1 MTLLCSVRKSWLW
14 YLRCGCDRAGIT
26 DHRHTLIPAHSH
38 IRVISRPESVTQW
51 GIKQYFM
58 QEHFTNVRILARV
71 TQSACDKCN
80 LGRDLTS
87 VTMLNG
93 PSCFVKTHVNNIS
106 CSQNNLT
113 VTKQFNKQDNY
124 ILSRACYL
132 KSAPLSII
140 LCRDGPGPARVA
152 CARHVCR
159 HGAATW
165 PARAPAVP

>member
-1 MTLLCSVRKSWLW
+1 
-14 YLRCGCDRAGIT
+14 
-26 DHRHTLIPAHSH
+26 
-38 IRVISRPESVTQW
+38 
-51 GIKQYFM
+51 M
-58 QEHFTNVRILARV
+58 QEHSTNVRILARV

-132 KSAPLSII
+132 KSAPGHRPLSSVVT
-140 LCRDGPGPARVA
+140 GPGLRVSPAPATCPDTERPRDQLGRRPGRNYGPRVPQTA
-152 CARHVCR
+152 TNNRHRPSDEFCVR
-159 HGAATW
+159 N
-165 PARAPAVP
+165 ARAHARKYQQVF